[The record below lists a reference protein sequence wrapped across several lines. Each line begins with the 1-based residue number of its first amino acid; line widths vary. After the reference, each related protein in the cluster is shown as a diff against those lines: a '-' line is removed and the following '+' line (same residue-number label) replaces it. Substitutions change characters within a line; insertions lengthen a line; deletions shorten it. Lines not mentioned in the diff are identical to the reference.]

1 VQAHFRR
8 GEDELIDKI
17 LDDVPIGGRVG
28 DEKIELVE
36 KI

>member
-1 VQAHFRR
+1 MAGRP
-8 GEDELIDKI
+8 ENDPIIDAI
-17 LDDVPIGGRVG
+17 LDDREIGGRVG